1 MRCVVGYEATPQGL
15 DALNLGIDLAQSLDA
30 ELNIVLVLRRRDAF
44 SHEYPPTGDV
54 QDILLNQGFRWLKEA
69 LALVPAGV
77 RACAR
82 IYSGASTADGL
93 TRAAE
98 ELDADLLCVG
108 GASSSP
114 LKRHKLG
121 SVATDLLFGSP
132 VPVALAPRGYVRHP
146 LSRITCAVGTR
157 PGSGSL
163 VETGLVTA
171 RRAQVPLRLLALL
184 GVNHDEAR
192 ESFAQENAQRVLDD
206 ARVTLGITNRT
217 VPVAIE
223 MGKSSEINNAVDT
236 VEWRDGDLLC
246 VGSSRVEQS
255 RSVFAGSITMR
266 ILKHLTVPMVIVPRG
281 YRARPDSGE
290 GAAHE

>member
-15 DALNLGIDLAQSLDA
+15 DALNLGIDVAQSLDA
-30 ELNIVLVLRRRDAF
+30 ELTIVLVLRRHDVF
-44 SHEYPPTGDV
+44 SHEYPPTGDAH
-54 QDILLNQGFRWLKEA
+54 DILLNQGFRWLKEA
-69 LALVPAGV
+69 LSLVPEDV
-77 RACAR
+77 RTCAR
-82 IYSGASTADGL
+82 IYSGATTAAGL
-93 TRAAE
+93 SRAAE
-98 ELDADLLCVG
+98 ELEADLLCVG

-121 SVATDLLFGSP
+121 TVATDLLFGSP
-132 VPVALAPRGYVRHP
+132 VPVALAPRGYRRHP

-163 VETGLVTA
+163 VETGLLTA
-171 RRAQVPLRLLALL
+171 RRAEVPLRLLALL

-206 ARVTLGITNRT
+206 ARVTLGIATRA

-223 MGKSSEINNAVDT
+223 MGKSSEITNAVDT
-236 VEWRDGDLLC
+236 VEWREGDLLC

-266 ILKHLTVPMVIVPRG
+266 ILKHLTVPMIIVPRG
-281 YRARPDSGE
+281 HRVRFAVEE
-290 GAAHE
+290 GRTS